1 MLAVSQNYAGQDSKN
16 TVADIRCS
24 HRSKSKGS
32 RRDLTT
38 IFAFSEAEN
47 YSSRFYF
54 EVISN
59 HLLLDAAKGFLSQC
73 KKRRTLTPSRTHL
86 HLQKTPIYWA
96 STLRLISFDVTDG
109 ALKQFASDEE
119 RIKVPCFVRVAQNFF
134 RSLERNQFQTS
145 RYLPL

>member
-1 MLAVSQNYAGQDSKN
+1 MLAVSQNYASQAGRLKPRWRTSGFHTGAN
-16 TVADIRCS
+16 PSRVL
-24 HRSKSKGS
+24 KGS

-47 YSSRFYF
+47 YSSRFYY

-59 HLLLDAAKGFLSQC
+59 RLLLDAAKGFLSHW
-73 KKRRTLTPSRTHL
+73 KKPRKLTRSRTQL

-109 ALKQFASDEE
+109 VNSLLLMKKELRCRAL
-119 RIKVPCFVRVAQNFF
+119 
-134 RSLERNQFQTS
+134 
-145 RYLPL
+145 